1 MKNGTIFWYQKR
13 DPKIKQKTKKK
24 MHCNSFFF
32 GSQRVFRGAPPCDPT
47 LRHCPLEFNS
57 ITRSTMLGFTISGV
71 ASRRRGGRL
80 LYEHTDWRG
89 GLRAF
94 IDRIINIT
102 IGSTCRRPILW
113 AKNGLE
119 SQAPFFHAKR
129 WCFFVFFC
137 FPFAFQIDCAKNGV
151 WKTERNSVQS
161 GNFGNMKVWAWAT
174 CLGSLLG

>member
-1 MKNGTIFWYQKR
+1 
-13 DPKIKQKTKKK
+13 

-119 SQAPFFHAKR
+119 SQASFFHVKR
-129 WCFFVFFC
+129 WCFFVFFVFLFLSNSNHSLRLC
-137 FPFAFQIDCAKNGV
+137 KRRWSAPHAKCKHTTAAVNQKEGREKH
-151 WKTERNSVQS
+151 WEKIQKIWEYERLDLSH
-161 GNFGNMKVWAWAT
+161 
-174 CLGSLLG
+174 LLR